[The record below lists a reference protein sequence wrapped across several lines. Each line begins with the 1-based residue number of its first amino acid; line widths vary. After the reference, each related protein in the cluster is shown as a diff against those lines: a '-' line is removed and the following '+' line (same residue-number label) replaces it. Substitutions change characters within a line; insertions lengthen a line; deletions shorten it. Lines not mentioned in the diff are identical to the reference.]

1 MPRSAATR
9 RWRSRKPI
17 SIPPR
22 PRAQWRYSAKYGDTV
37 RVLTMGGG
45 FSVEL
50 CGGTHVNRT
59 GDIGL
64 FKITSEGGVAAGV
77 RRIEAVT
84 GAPALAYLNDAEE
97 QLKQA
102 ASLVKGSR
110 ENLLD
115 KLGGL
120 LERNRQLEKELEQ
133 LSTRPPALQVMTWRH
148 RRLR

>member
-1 MPRSAATR
+1 M
-9 RWRSRKPI
+9 
-17 SIPPR
+17 
-22 PRAQWRYSAKYGDTV
+22 
-37 RVLTMGGG
+37 
-45 FSVEL
+45 
-50 CGGTHVNRT
+50 NRT

-133 LSTRPPALQVMTWRH
+133 LRPRPPALQVMTWRH
-148 RRLR
+148 RRSR